1 MNIRNLDHSR
11 LFDVHRWSDHP
22 EVNNFVDL
30 LYEAHIR
37 SLEPTDRKPTQDKN
51 PYRKALKT
59 LLIDLYVGWVDD
71 SLLVTAFSRSNSTY
85 RQGRYN
91 ELHISPK
98 VKDVVDQLVDAGYLL
113 EKPGFK
119 DRRKGGS
126 GRVSRIWPTTRLE
139 DLFRDAR
146 FGVADV
152 VISAPDR
159 ERVILKKGKDE
170 DPKKGLIDYRDTD
183 QTRAMRDQL
192 VRYQALLDRHHIDVC
207 SLEEPVIKQGNGL
220 LRIGREHVFICRIF
234 NDGSFDRG
242 GRYFG
247 GWWQIIPKKLRRD
260 ICIDGQF
267 IVEKDFSSLFPR
279 MIYCLEGI
287 TPPDDP
293 YGIDLSGLAYA
304 DMPPKD
310 GRGLIKKMLN
320 TMFNKRPGQ
329 SILRIVGDEHRAA
342 GVPTDDIRAAIHRV
356 EELNHPIR
364 DWFDSGAGTYLM
376 NLESRI
382 TEILIDKAIE
392 EDEVILTVHDS
403 YLVRNDKEQWLE
415 KLLRDAC
422 QQVLGGEMKLKTE
435 NEIGDS
441 LFRHQ
446 WRTGQISGAADISA
460 ISNSHYNL
468 MMEVQRERPIP
479 EWKAGYRKR
488 WRAFKEEGIER
499 KKVRKKVEL
508 GGGLGG

>member
-1 MNIRNLDHSR
+1 MHQNPAMPNRDLDHSR

-22 EVNNFVDL
+22 EVNRLVDR

-37 SLEPTDRKPTQDKN
+37 CLEPTERKPTQDKN

-71 SLLVTAFSRSNSTY
+71 PLLVTAFSRSNRSY
-85 RQGRYN
+85 EQGRYN
-91 ELHISPK
+91 ELHISAK
-98 VKDVVDQLVDAGYLL
+98 VKDVVDQLVEAGYLH
-113 EKPGFK
+113 EKVGFK
-119 DRRKGGS
+119 DRREGGS

-139 DLFRDAR
+139 DLFREAR
-146 FGVADV
+146 FGVEDV
-152 VISAPDR
+152 VASTPDR

-170 DPKKGLIDYRDTD
+170 DPKKGLINYRDTD

-192 VRYQALLDRHHIDVC
+192 VRYQTLLDRHHIDVC

-247 GWWQIIPKKLRRD
+247 GWWQIVPQELRRD

-293 YGIDLSGLAYA
+293 YAIDLSGLAYA

-342 GVPTDDIRAAIHRV
+342 GVPTEDIRAAIGRLD
-356 EELNHPIR
+356 ELNAPIR
-364 DWFDSGAGTYLM
+364 HWFDSGAGTYLM
-376 NLESRI
+376 NLESQI
-382 TEILIDKAIE
+382 AEILIDRAIE
-392 EDEVILTVHDS
+392 SDEVILTVHDS
-403 YLVRNDKEQWLE
+403 YVVRNDKEQWLE
-415 KLLRDAC
+415 QLLRDAC
-422 QQVLGGEMKLKTE
+422 QKVLGQEMQFKSK
-435 NEIGDS
+435 NEIGNS

-446 WRTGQISGAADISA
+446 WRTGLIDEAAGVSA
-460 ISNSHYNL
+460 ISNTIYNL
-468 MMEVQRERPIP
+468 MMDGPRDRPLP
-479 EWKAGYRKR
+479 VRTDGYRKR
-488 WRAFKEEGIER
+488 WKMFNEG
-499 KKVRKKVEL
+499 KTK
-508 GGGLGG
+508 G